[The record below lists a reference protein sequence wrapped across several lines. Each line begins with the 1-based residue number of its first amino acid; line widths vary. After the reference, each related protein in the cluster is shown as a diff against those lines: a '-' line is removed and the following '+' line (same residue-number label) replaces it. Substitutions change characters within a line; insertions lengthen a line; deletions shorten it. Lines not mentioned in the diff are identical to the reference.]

1 MMNERT
7 LLFVDDEIPII
18 KTILRQ
24 FRNADFKLLTANN
37 AKDALHLLE
46 LNDVNVLITDERMP
60 GMNGIDLIKITK
72 EKYPDVVRI
81 MLSGYA
87 NSEVIKEAV
96 KNKDIY
102 SFLFKPWT
110 KEKVSSVINEAF
122 ILSEELHLKN
132 NNELRDAQGL
142 IEIDIED

>member
-1 MMNERT
+1 MNEKT

-18 KTILRQ
+18 KTIKRQ

-37 AKDALHLLE
+37 ANDALQILK
-46 LNDVNVLITDERMP
+46 LNSVNVLITDERMP
-60 GMNGIDLIKITK
+60 GMNGIDLIKIAK
-72 EKYPDVVRI
+72 ERYPDTVRI

-87 NSEVIKEAV
+87 NSDVIKEAV

-110 KEKVSSVINEAF
+110 KEKVSSVIDEAF
-122 ILSEELHLKN
+122 SISDELHRN
-132 NNELRDAQGL
+132 NNKELRDTQGL
-142 IEIDIED
+142 IEIDIDD